1 MAPSSLW
8 EQKQNLALFSPRPI
22 LETFSYLPHPTA
34 LIFFGV
40 IFGLVWNGVR
50 SPGLRYL
57 IAAPPAVVFFIGFHG
72 VLHAPAAA
80 ILLEGALMAALQVWL
95 FLRFDVLAIIAAET
109 GMLMM
114 NMAIIALLQPSA
126 RLAAT
131 GWQLVA
137 LLLTLLGGGLVLLLK
152 APDVPAEEATAPELL
167 NVQSE
172 REELQSE
179 FLIAQRAQREMLPS
193 EAPLIPGFSLAAS
206 CTPARE
212 VGGDLYDFL
221 PLSRGR
227 LAIAVADVSGKG
239 VPAALYMTLTKGLLA
254 ATTQDDLRLSSIL
267 EQVNTHLCTVGQRK
281 TFVTMALGIL
291 DPSTRTLEYGRAGHN
306 PVVWR
311 RRLAGTTSLLSPKG
325 LGLGITAGRVFG
337 RTLAVEKLDLES
349 GDTLVFYSDGLT
361 EAMNADLEQFGEE
374 RLMTVVEKSGDL
386 AAGPA
391 RDAILREVAEFLN
404 GRPAQDDLTLVVL
417 HVD

>member
-1 MAPSSLW
+1 
-8 EQKQNLALFSPRPI
+8 
-22 LETFSYLPHPTA
+22 
-34 LIFFGV
+34 
-40 IFGLVWNGVR
+40 
-50 SPGLRYL
+50 
-57 IAAPPAVVFFIGFHG
+57 
-72 VLHAPAAA
+72 
-80 ILLEGALMAALQVWL
+80 
-95 FLRFDVLAIIAAET
+95 
-109 GMLMM
+109 
-114 NMAIIALLQPSA
+114 
-126 RLAAT
+126 
-131 GWQLVA
+131 
-137 LLLTLLGGGLVLLLK
+137 
-152 APDVPAEEATAPELL
+152 
-167 NVQSE
+167 
-172 REELQSE
+172 
-179 FLIAQRAQREMLPS
+179 
-193 EAPLIPGFSLAAS
+193 
-206 CTPARE
+206 
-212 VGGDLYDFL
+212 
-221 PLSRGR
+221 
-227 LAIAVADVSGKG
+227 
-239 VPAALYMTLTKGLLA
+239 
-254 ATTQDDLRLSSIL
+254 
-267 EQVNTHLCTVGQRK
+267 
-281 TFVTMALGIL
+281 MALGIL